1 MDAPAVSYSR
11 LIAHSSLSKL
21 GFHRIRGAEM
31 PTKKPYRIGIIG
43 AGAITQALHFPGYK
57 QDRRAKLV
65 AFADPST
72 DRHAEII
79 TKFGKLAAY
88 TDYRDMLA
96 NESID
101 VVSVATPNVFHA
113 KQAIAALNA
122 GCHVLCEKPIAA
134 TLREADQMLAAAKRA
149 RKKLMIGFSHRMFSG
164 PQKCKELLSKKTIGT
179 PFMIRVRF
187 AHGGPYP
194 GWAKNSWFYKKS
206 LSKGGAML
214 DMGIH
219 AIDLC
224 HWMLGPIKSVSGRAV
239 TLIKPIEVDD
249 NALLQLE
256 FAQGALGY
264 IEVGWTSPPGF
275 SGFEIY
281 GTKGSIICDYAKGLS
296 LCTGKSSAGRD
307 STMQWKLIDPKPTR
321 GGWDIEIKHWLDV
334 IEGKVPHTLTGQ
346 AGRDALEVAL
356 AAYKSSDT
364 GRRISIPK

>member
-1 MDAPAVSYSR
+1 MP
-11 LIAHSSLSKL
+11 SK
-21 GFHRIRGAEM
+21 R
-31 PTKKPYRIGIIG
+31 PYRVGVIG
-43 AGAITQALHFPGYK
+43 AGAISQALHFPGYK
-57 QDRRAKLV
+57 KDKRAKLV
-65 AFADPST
+65 AFADPT
-72 DRHAEII
+72 AERHAEVVE
-79 TKFGKLAAY
+79 KFGTLTPY
-88 TDYRDMLA
+88 TDYRDMLGH
-96 NESID
+96 EDLD
-101 VVSVATPNVFHA
+101 VVSVATPNAFHA
-113 KQAIAALNA
+113 EQAIAALNA
-122 GCHVLCEKPIAA
+122 GCHVLCEKPIAT
-134 TLREADQMLAAAKRA
+134 TLREADQILAAAKRA
-149 RKKLMIGFSHRMFSG
+149 RKKLMIGFSHRMFTG
-164 PQKCKELLSKKTIGT
+164 PQKCKALLAKGVIGT

-194 GWAKNSWFYKKS
+194 GWAKNSWFYNKK

-224 HWMLGPIKSVSGRAV
+224 HWFMGPVKNVSARAA

-256 FAQGALGY
+256 FDNKALGY

-307 STMQWKLIDPKPTR
+307 SSMQWKLLDAKPLR

-334 IEGKVPHTLTGQ
+334 IDGKAVHTLTGQ
-346 AGRDALEVAL
+346 AGRDALAVAL
-356 AAYKSSDT
+356 AAYKSNET
-364 GRRISIPK
+364 GRRITI

>member
-1 MDAPAVSYSR
+1 MPSR
-11 LIAHSSLSKL
+11 
-21 GFHRIRGAEM
+21 
-31 PTKKPYRIGIIG
+31 KPYRAAVIG
-43 AGAITQALHFPGYK
+43 AGAISQALHFPGYK
-57 QDRRAKLV
+57 KDKRAKLV
-65 AFADPST
+65 AFADPAVE
-72 DRHAEII
+72 RHAEVI
-79 TKFGKLAAY
+79 TQFGKLTAY

-96 NESID
+96 NEDLD
-101 VVSVATPNVFHA
+101 VVSVATPNAFHA
-113 KQAIAALNA
+113 EQAVAALDA
-122 GCHVLCEKPIAA
+122 GCHVLCEKPIAT
-134 TLREADQMLAAAKRA
+134 TLREADRILSAAKRA
-149 RKKLMIGFSHRMFSG
+149 RKKLMIGFSHRMFAG
-164 PQKCKELLSKKTIGT
+164 PQKCKELLAQRAIGT

-194 GWAKNSWFYKKS
+194 GWAKNSWFYNKR

-224 HWMLGPIKSVSGRAV
+224 HWLIGPIKNVSARAA

-256 FAQGALGY
+256 FSKGALGY

-307 STMQWKLIDPKPTR
+307 SSMQWKLLDAKPLR

-334 IEGKVPHTLTGQ
+334 VDGKAAHTLTGQ
-346 AGRDALEVAL
+346 AGRDALAVAL
-356 AAYKSSDT
+356 AAYKSSET
-364 GRRISIPK
+364 GRRITI

>member
-1 MDAPAVSYSR
+1 MR
-11 LIAHSSLSKL
+11 
-21 GFHRIRGAEM
+21 
-31 PTKKPYRIGIIG
+31 PYRVGVIG
-43 AGAITQALHFPGYK
+43 AGAIAQALHFPGYK
-57 QDRRAKLV
+57 KDRRAKLV
-65 AFADPST
+65 AFADPAAE
-72 DRHAEII
+72 RHAEVA
-79 TKFGKLAAY
+79 TKFGKMAAY
-88 TDYRDMLA
+88 TDYREMLA
-96 NESID
+96 GESLD
-101 VVSVATPNVFHA
+101 VVSVATPNAFHA
-113 KQAIAALNA
+113 EQTIAALDA

-134 TLREADQMLAAAKRA
+134 TLREADLMLAAARRA
-149 RKKLMIGFSHRMFSG
+149 RKKLMIGFSHRMFTG
-164 PQKCKELLSKKTIGT
+164 PQKCKKLLLKRAIGT

-206 LSKGGAML
+206 LSKGGALL

-224 HWMLGPIKSVSGRAV
+224 HWLIGPMASVSGRAV
-239 TLIKPIEVDD
+239 TLFKPIEVDD

-256 FAQGALGY
+256 FAKGALGY

-296 LCTGKSSAGRD
+296 LCTGISSAGRD
-307 STMQWKLIDPKPTR
+307 SSMHWKLIDPKPTR

-334 IEGKVPHTLTGQ
+334 LDGKAVHTLTGQ

-356 AAYKSSDT
+356 AAYRSSAT
-364 GRRISIPK
+364 GRRIALRT

>member
-1 MDAPAVSYSR
+1 MAARKR
-11 LIAHSSLSKL
+11 LRA
-21 GFHRIRGAEM
+21 GV
-31 PTKKPYRIGIIG
+31 IGG
-43 AGAITQALHFPGYK
+43 GAIAQALHLPGYK
-57 QDRRAKLV
+57 KDPRADLI
-65 AFADPST
+65 AFADPVAE
-72 DRHAEII
+72 RHSEISE
-79 TKFGKLAAY
+79 KFGRIAAY
-88 TDYRDMLA
+88 SDYRDMLA
-96 NESID
+96 KESLD
-101 VVSVATPNVFHA
+101 VVSVATPNAFHA
-113 KQAIAALNA
+113 EQAIAALDA

-134 TLREADQMLAAAKRA
+134 TLREADRILAAAKRA

-164 PQKCKELLSKKTIGT
+164 PQKCKELLAQRVIGT

-224 HWMLGPIKSVSGRAV
+224 HWFMGPVKNVSARAA

-256 FAQGALGY
+256 FARGALGY

-281 GTKGSIICDYAKGLS
+281 GTKGSIICDYPKGLS

-307 STMQWKLIDPKPTR
+307 STMQWKLLDPKPTR
-321 GGWDIEIKHWLDV
+321 GGWDTEVEHWLDV
-334 IEGKVPHTLTGQ
+334 IDGKAPHTLTGQ

-356 AAYKSSDT
+356 AAYKSSET
-364 GRRISIPK
+364 GRRITIPS